1 MPFANAAASSAPRN
15 RFAAPSTK
23 NQKSFTRSNPL
34 PSNRFRERFGFE
46 SIDDVWQS
54 YKRKPSRADRDR
66 LIEYYMTHHVRR
78 IAERMH
84 AQLPKQVDVDD
95 LIQQG
100 YLGLVESI
108 ERFDPSRGVKFETF
122 SGRRI
127 FGAMRDWLRSIDPMP
142 RLSRI
147 REKKIANVTERFR
160 KEFGREPGEQE
171 LCDRLD
177 MTVPRFRRIMGGDRP
192 PLMVHFNA
200 ARPEGDSLEDSDGMR
215 SFEDR
220 NHRTPDVNA
229 EHDDLRRWITAGF
242 TRRDRLIIILYYYE
256 RMTMKEIGKSLG
268 ISESRVSQRLDS
280 IVQCLRS
287 RLCHERA
294 ALLEFFFNH

>member
-1 MPFANAAASSAPRN
+1 MPFATATVRRGGRT
-15 RFAAPSTK
+15 RFAAPSHE
-23 NQKSFTRSNPL
+23 NQENFTSEDSL
-34 PSNRFRERFGFE
+34 PARRLRDRFGLE

-54 YKRKPSRADRDR
+54 YKRNPSRADRDR

-108 ERFDPSRGVKFETF
+108 ERFDPARNVKFETF

-127 FGAMRDWLRSIDPMP
+127 FGAMRDYLRSIDPMP

-147 REKKIANVTERFR
+147 REKRIACVTERFR
-160 KEFGREPGEQE
+160 KEFGREPDEQE

-177 MTVPRFRRIMGGDRP
+177 MSVPRFRRIMGGDRP

-215 SFEDR
+215 GFEDR
-220 NHRTPDVNA
+220 AGSTPDINA
-229 EHDDLRRWITAGF
+229 EHDDLRRWITTGF
-242 TRRDRLIIILYYYE
+242 SRRDRLIIILYYYE
-256 RMTMKEIGKSLG
+256 RMTMKEIGRSLG

-280 IVQCLRS
+280 ILLCLRS
-287 RLCHERA
+287 RLCHQRA
-294 ALLEFFFNH
+294 ALLEFYFSR

>member
-1 MPFANAAASSAPRN
+1 MPLALAAAASAPRSQ
-15 RFAAPSTK
+15 FAAPLSA
-23 NQKSFTRSNPL
+23 NRNSFASSDSIASKRL
-34 PSNRFRERFGFE
+34 RERLGE
-46 SIDDVWQS
+46 SSIDDVWES
-54 YKRKPSRADRDR
+54 YKRQPSRDDRDR

-84 AQLPKQVDVDD
+84 AQLPRQVDVDD
-95 LIQQG
+95 LVQQG

-108 ERFDPSRGVKFETF
+108 ERFDPARNVKFETF

-127 FGAMRDWLRSIDPMP
+127 SGAIRDWLRSIDDMP
-142 RLSRI
+142 RLTRI
-147 REKKIANVTERFR
+147 REKKIASAMERFR
-160 KEFGREPGEQE
+160 KEFGREPGEEE
-171 LCDRLD
+171 LRQRLD
-177 MTVPRFRRIMGGDRP
+177 MPVPRFQRIMGSDRP

-200 ARPEGDSLEDSDGMR
+200 ARPEGDALEDSDGMR

-220 NHRTPDVNA
+220 SNFTPDLKA
-229 EHDDLRRWITAGF
+229 EHDDLRRWITSGF

-256 RMTMKEIGKSLG
+256 RMTMKEIGRSLG

-287 RLCHERA
+287 RLCHQRA
-294 ALLEFFFNH
+294 ALLEFYFNR